1 MKTLPSVKDLVLIGK
16 TVLLRTN
23 YDVPLKE
30 GKVADTSRI
39 EESLPTINY
48 LLEQK
53 ARVIIISHLGR
64 PAGRVV
70 PGLSLKPMEEILNR
84 LLHGHKVKLLENL
97 RFDSREEK
105 NEESLAK
112 ELASL
117 GDFFVNDAF
126 AVSHRQHASI
136 VGIPQF
142 LPSAFGLDFL
152 KEIEVLSRVRE
163 KPRRPVTMIL
173 GGVKGDKLA
182 VVDQLL
188 NWADFILIGGK
199 LPQLA
204 KKTYPEKVIIAQLK
218 AGMEDITLESV
229 NKFKE
234 IVGPSGTIIWAG
246 PMGVFEKPES
256 ESGTREIAQ
265 AIAASQAFKIVGGGE
280 TEAALT
286 RFNLEEKNDYIS
298 SGGGAM
304 FEFLAQGIL
313 PGIEAILKK
322 QND

>member
-1 MKTLPSVKDLVLIGK
+1 MKTLPSVRDLSVKQK

-30 GKVADTSRI
+30 VKIVDTSRI

-53 ARVIIISHLGR
+53 AKVIILSHLGR
-64 PAGRVV
+64 PKGEIV
-70 PGLSLKPMEEILNR
+70 PELSLKPVEEILNQ
-84 LLHGHKVKLLENL
+84 LLQGNKVKLLENL
-97 RFDSREEK
+97 RFDPREEK

-136 VGIPQF
+136 VGLPQF

-152 KEIEVLSRVRE
+152 KEIGVLSKVRE
-163 KPRRPVTMIL
+163 KPNRPVTVIL
-173 GGVKGDKLA
+173 GGVKEDKLK

-188 NWADFILIGGK
+188 SWADFILIGGR

-204 KKTYPEKVIIAQLK
+204 KKIYPEKVTIAQLK
-218 AGMEDITLESV
+218 AEGEDITLESMA
-229 NKFKE
+229 KFKE
-234 IVGPSGTIIWAG
+234 IIGQSGTIIWAG
-246 PMGVFEKPES
+246 PMGIFEKTES
-256 ESGTREIAQ
+256 ELGTKQIAQ
-265 AIAASQAFKIVGGGE
+265 AIVESQAFKIVGGGD
-280 TEAALT
+280 TKAALT
-286 RFNLEEKNDYIS
+286 KFNLEEKTDYLS

-304 FEFLAQGIL
+304 FEFLAQGTL